1 MTNLPRRS
9 FLKGTLATG
18 AVAVAATVL
27 PFSAMADWPKAAFEA
42 KTVEDAIMA
51 LLGSPDTIVS
61 TAITIELPEI
71 AENGAVVPVKVSS
84 TLPKVESI
92 TLIAEKNPI
101 PLVAQF
107 KFEND
112 AVQPFIA
119 TRIKMGETSNV
130 VAVLKS
136 EGKIYVA
143 RKEVKVTIGGCGG

>member
-1 MTNLPRRS
+1 
-9 FLKGTLATG
+9 
-18 AVAVAATVL
+18 
-27 PFSAMADWPKAAFEA
+27 MADWPKAAFEA

-51 LLGSPDTIVS
+51 LLGSPDTVAS
-61 TAITIELPEI
+61 NAITIEVPEI
-71 AENGAVVPVKVSS
+71 AENGAVVPVKVNS

-92 TLIAEKNPI
+92 TLIAEKNLI

-107 KFEND
+107 KFESD
-112 AVQPFIA
+112 VVQPFIA

-136 EGKIYVA
+136 EGKLYVA

>member
-1 MTNLPRRS
+1 MTNLSRRG

-18 AVAVAATVL
+18 AATVL

-51 LLGSPDTIVS
+51 LLGSPDTLVS
-61 TAITIELPEI
+61 SAITIEVPEI
-71 AENGAVVPVKVSS
+71 AENGAVVPVKVNS

-92 TLIAEKNPI
+92 VLISKKNPI
-101 PLVAQF
+101 PLIAHF
-107 KFEND
+107 KFESD
-112 AVQPFIA
+112 AVQPFVA

-136 EGKIYVA
+136 EGKLYVA

>member
-1 MTNLPRRS
+1 MTNLSRRG

-18 AVAVAATVL
+18 AAAVL

-51 LLGSPDTIVS
+51 LLGSPDTLVS
-61 TAITIELPEI
+61 SAITIEVPEI
-71 AENGAVVPVKVSS
+71 AENGAVVPVKVNS

-92 TLIAEKNPI
+92 VLISEKNPI
-101 PLVAQF
+101 PLIAHF
-107 KFEND
+107 KFESD
-112 AVQPFIA
+112 AVQPFVA

-136 EGKIYVA
+136 EGKLYVA